1 MWGFELE
8 QDWSTGAPRI
18 ACSSPKFTLGRA
30 TNWSTIFDVPVCL
43 AQERRKLKIFFL
55 WREGMREGMREGKK
69 TRDMPQRGHKQSINH
84 PWSVQARAK
93 AAEKKQ
99 REEREKKDN
108 LHEQT

>member
-1 MWGFELE
+1 
-8 QDWSTGAPRI
+8 
-18 ACSSPKFTLGRA
+18 
-30 TNWSTIFDVPVCL
+30 
-43 AQERRKLKIFFL
+43 
-55 WREGMREGMREGKK
+55 MREGMREGKK